1 MLRGDFETAE
11 RLYRDVLAR
20 RLRAVGPAH
29 SLVAL
34 DQARLAE
41 LLTLRG
47 QYEEAERLLEQSL
60 TNLRSDHTDTH
71 VNVRRVF
78 GALAELY
85 DSWGKTRE
93 AERYHRLA
101 RGPSQR

>member
-1 MLRGDFETAE
+1 
-11 RLYRDVLAR
+11 
-20 RLRAVGPAH
+20 
-29 SLVAL
+29 
-34 DQARLAE
+34 